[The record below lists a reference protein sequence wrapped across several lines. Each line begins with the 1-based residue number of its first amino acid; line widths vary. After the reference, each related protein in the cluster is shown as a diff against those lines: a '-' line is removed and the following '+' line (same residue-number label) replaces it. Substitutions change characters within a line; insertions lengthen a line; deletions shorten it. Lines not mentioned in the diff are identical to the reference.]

1 MKISLPD
8 EMKQWVM
15 SWVEDGLY
23 PDASAHV
30 CDLIRR
36 DQERAARLAHH
47 QALLTEGI
55 ESGASDLSVQDVIA
69 RADKEYGRKRYL
81 IAKALWEF
89 VAENRNK
96 PVEQRAP
103 NDADD
108 MESILDADYP
118 AEVATLIALEPFK
131 KR

>member
-1 MKISLPD
+1 
-8 EMKQWVM
+8 M
-15 SWVEDGLY
+15 SRVADGLY
-23 PDASAHV
+23 PGASAYV
-30 CDLIRR
+30 CDVIRR
-36 DQERAARLAHH
+36 DQERAARLTHH
-47 QALLTEGI
+47 QALLSEGI
-55 ESGASDLSVQDVIA
+55 ESGVSDLSVQNVLA

-89 VAENRNK
+89 VAENRSK
-96 PVEQRAP
+96 PIERQAP

-108 MESILDADYP
+108 MEAILDADYP